1 MSRTTMGSLI
11 ALGVVAGS
19 FAAYR
24 MMNRNNP
31 AAMAKRMFGM

>member
-1 MSRTTMGSLI
+1 MTRTTMGSLI

-19 FAAYR
+19 VTAYC

-31 AAMAKRMFGM
+31 ASVAKRMIGM